1 MKIAYLYPA
10 LTTVGGADRII
21 TEKANYLADRY
32 GYEVYIITA
41 HQLGKP
47 LFFPLSPRVTHLDL
61 EVDFNRQYRHS
72 LLKRGW
78 IYFKLLRVYKKRLT
92 RLLFTLCPDIVI
104 TTISRDIDFLPHIK
118 DGSLKIAEAHVAKPF
133 LRNLHLMQLRSWP
146 YRLVGKIW
154 THRLEK
160 AISQFQGLVVLTQ
173 HDVDDWKGIIQPVV
187 IPNSLAFYPE
197 QTSTCENKSII
208 SVGRL
213 CEQKGYDQLIE
224 AWRIVAAKHR
234 DWKLQ
239 IYGEGEWEG
248 LLKQKIAEYSL
259 TESFLLHKP
268 ETTILDRYLESSFYV
283 LSSRFEGFGLV
294 LIEAMACGLPCVSY
308 DCPNGPADIIKDKED
323 GILVEKGNIP
333 SLAEQICYLIE
344 HEKERKEMG
353 RKARQNVRR
362 YLPEAVMGK
371 WAEYFES
378 LIQINK

>member
-1 MKIAYLYPA
+1 MKIAYLYPS
-10 LTTVGGADRII
+10 LNTVGGADRII

-47 LFFPLSPRVTHLDL
+47 LFFPLSSRVIHIDLD
-61 EVDFNRQYRHS
+61 VDFNRQYRHS

-78 IYFKLLRVYKKRLT
+78 IYFQLLRVYRQRVS
-92 RLLFTLCPDIVI
+92 RLLYTLHPDIVI
-104 TTISRDIDFLPHIK
+104 TTISRDIDFLPRIK

-133 LRNLHLMQLRSWP
+133 LRNLHLMQMRSWP

-154 THRLEK
+154 TWRLEK
-160 AISQFQGLVVLTQ
+160 AIGKFQGLVVLTQ
-173 HDVDDWKGIIQPVV
+173 HDVEDWKGIIQPVV

-197 QTSTCENKSII
+197 KTSTCENKSII

-224 AWRIVAAKHR
+224 AWRIVAYKHP

-239 IYGEGEWEG
+239 IYGEGEEEG
-248 LLKQKIAEYSL
+248 TLRREIAEYGL
-259 TESFLLHKP
+259 TESFILHQP
-268 ETTILDRYLESSFYV
+268 VATILDRYLESSFYV

-308 DCPNGPADIIKDKED
+308 DCPNGPADIIHDGED
-323 GILVEKGNIP
+323 GILVEKGNVA
-333 SLAEQICYLIE
+333 SLARQICYLIE
-344 HEKERKEMG
+344 HENERKEMG
-353 RKARQNVRR
+353 RNARQNVRR
-362 YLPEAVMGK
+362 YLPEVVMGK
-371 WAEYFES
+371 WVDYFES
-378 LIQINK
+378 LHPHT

>member
-1 MKIAYLYPA
+1 MKIVYLYPS
-10 LTTVGGADRII
+10 LNTVGGADRII

-47 LFFPLSPRVTHLDL
+47 LFFPLSPRVIHMDLD
-61 EVDFNRQYRHS
+61 VDFNRQYRHS

-78 IYFKLLRVYKKRLT
+78 IYFRLLRVYKQRLS
-92 RLLFTLCPDIVI
+92 RALYTLHPDIVI
-104 TTISRDIDFLPHIK
+104 TTISRDIDFLPQMK

-133 LRNLHLMQLRSWP
+133 LRNLHLMQMRSWP
-146 YRLVGKIW
+146 YRIVGKIW
-154 THRLEK
+154 TRRLEK
-160 AISQFQGLVVLTQ
+160 AIGKFQGLVVLTR
-173 HDVDDWKGIIQPVV
+173 HDVEDWKGIIQPVV

-197 QTSTCENKSII
+197 KTSRCENKSII

-224 AWRIVAAKHR
+224 AWRTVAEKHP

-248 LLKQKIAEYSL
+248 ALKREIEAYGL
-259 TESFLLHKP
+259 TESIILHKP
-268 ETTILDRYLESSFYV
+268 VTNIVDRYLESSFYV

-294 LIEAMACGLPCVSY
+294 LIEAMACGLPCISY

-323 GILVEKGNIP
+323 GILVEKGNIS
-333 SLAEQICYLIE
+333 SLSSQMCYLIE
-344 HEKERKEMG
+344 HEDERKEMG
-353 RKARQNVRR
+353 KKARQNVRR

-371 WAEYFES
+371 WVDYFES
-378 LIQINK
+378 LHQSL